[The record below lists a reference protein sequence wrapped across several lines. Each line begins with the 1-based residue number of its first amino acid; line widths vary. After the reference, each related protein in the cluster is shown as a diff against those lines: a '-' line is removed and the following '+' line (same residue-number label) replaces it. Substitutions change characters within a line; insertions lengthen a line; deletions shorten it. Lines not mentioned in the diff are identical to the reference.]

1 MTPVS
6 ITEKHVEA
14 LTVARALAPGVYVR
28 NRMFDLFAQP
38 GVQRA
43 RMRASI
49 LRGVVPQLARATA
62 VSVATENG
70 RGGEP
75 VFVLRYSIAEVR
87 LHRVVEL
94 SATELAALRLMA
106 ARARVTA
113 IGPEGNDRALV
124 DVALARLLDLER
136 GGAASEGAGEKA
148 RDSVRPPPPDPAT

>member
-1 MTPVS
+1 MNAPA

-14 LTVARALAPGVYVR
+14 LTVAMALAPGVYVR

-43 RMRASI
+43 RTRASI

-62 VSVATENG
+62 VSVASEGG

-94 SATELAALRLMA
+94 SATELAALRMMA
-106 ARARVTA
+106 ARARVNGL
-113 IGPEGNDRALV
+113 GPEANDRVLV
-124 DVALARLLDLER
+124 DAALSRLLDLER
-136 GGAASEGAGEKA
+136 VGGASEGAGDKA
-148 RDSVRPPPPDPAT
+148 RDSVRPPPV